1 MKSPKSTHSV
11 PSRDRFGQFGSQ
23 PLKSSWRKS
32 NKVTLEV
39 SVKSACTDEAMSE
52 RVKLLQEAVILAQF
66 RHPNV
71 VRLHGITNK
80 DNVVRSIRISH
91 SE

>member
-1 MKSPKSTHSV
+1 M
-11 PSRDRFGQFGSQ
+11 
-23 PLKSSWRKS
+23 
-32 NKVTLEV
+32 
-39 SVKSACTDEAMSE
+39 DEAMSE
-52 RVKLLQEAVILAQF
+52 RVKLLQEAAILAQF

-91 SE
+91 LEEPYNIEPKLRFSTCPVYQNMTFLHISNTYLAEDRAEFYANK